1 MALTY
6 DQITAVTRRKY
17 IPKLV
22 DNIFDSDPLL
32 KRAKEK
38 GWYQAVDGGTSIFQ
52 PLMYAQTT
60 AAGSYSPSATLD
72 TTDNDQFTSAEYAWK
87 FYYANVTILGADEYK
102 NMGDAQVLDFV
113 KQKVMAA
120 EMTLKDKIGDG
131 IYSAGSTATDIGG
144 LRLIVDTANTVG
156 GISQS
161 TYSWWQA
168 STEDSSTT
176 TLSLSALQTAFT
188 AASINGEHP
197 TVMPSTRANY
207 NRLMMLL
214 QPQQRFADSSK
225 ASAGFENLLFN
236 GVPFIVSAKCPAN
249 HIFLLNEKYLH
260 LYYHPQRNFEADP
273 FIKSSSQDLKTMKI
287 FWMGNL
293 GSSNNRMHGKLTA
306 VAA

>member
-6 DQITAVTRRKY
+6 DQLTAVTQRKY

-38 GWYQAVDGGTSIFQ
+38 GWYTPIDGGTSIFQ
-52 PLMYAQTT
+52 PLMYAQIT
-60 AAGSYSPSATLD
+60 AAGSYAPSATLD
-72 TTDNDQFTSAEYAWK
+72 TQDNDTFTSAEYAWK
-87 FYYANVTILGADEYK
+87 FYYANITILGADDHK

-113 KQKVMAA
+113 KNKVMAA

-131 IYSAGSTATDIGG
+131 LYSDGSTATAIGG
-144 LRLIVDTANTVG
+144 LRLVVDTGNTVG
-156 GISQS
+156 GIDQS

-168 STEDSSTT
+168 STEDSTTT
-176 TLSLSALQTAFT
+176 TLSISALQTAYN
-188 AASINGEHP
+188 AASINGKTP
-197 TVMPSTRANY
+197 TVVLATRANY
-207 NRLMMLL
+207 NRYYALL
-214 QPQQRFADSSK
+214 QPQQRFVDQETAK
-225 ASAGFENLLFN
+225 AGFSNLMFN
-236 GVPFIVSAKCPAN
+236 GTPYIVGSKVPAN
-249 HIFLLNEKYLH
+249 HIFMLNEEFLN
-260 LYYHPQRNFEADP
+260 LYYHPKRNFAFDP
-273 FIKSSSQDLKTMKI
+273 FIKSTSQDLRIGKI

>member
-6 DQITAVTRRKY
+6 DQITAVTQRKY

-32 KRAKEK
+32 KRSKEK

-52 PLMYAQTT
+52 PLMYAQVT
-60 AAGSYSPSATLD
+60 AAGSYSPTSTLD
-72 TTDNDQFTSAEYAWK
+72 TTDNDIFTAAEYAWK
-87 FYYANVTILGADEYK
+87 YYYANVTLSGADMHK

-131 IYSAGSTATDIGG
+131 IYSTGGTSTDIGG
-144 LRLIVDTANTVG
+144 LRLIVDTGNTVG
-156 GISQS
+156 AIDQA

-176 TLSLSALQTAFT
+176 TLSISALQTAYN
-188 AASINGEHP
+188 AASINGKS
-197 TVMPSTRANY
+197 PSVIVATRANF
-207 NRLMMLL
+207 NRFYALL
-214 QPQQRFADSSK
+214 QPAQRFVDESSAK
-225 ASAGFENLLFN
+225 AGFSSLFFN
-236 GVPFIVSAKCPAN
+236 GCPFIVSAKCPSS
-249 HIFLLNEKYLH
+249 HIFMLNEEFLH
-260 LYYHPQRNFEADP
+260 LYHHPKRDFAADP
-273 FIKSSSQDLKTMKI
+273 FIKSSSQDLQTMKV

-293 GSSNNRMHGKLTA
+293 GSSNNRMHGKLSA